1 MAKATAKKDGTHTVS
16 APVQNGKVD
25 KNVQL
30 FLPETINEF
39 STFLTEVNGDALDKL
54 DDDKL
59 VHGYKLAIVV
69 GIKAVETRIVF
80 FNEMCR
86 RFKTYAKKRNG
97 MDTLVD
103 AFTKHG
109 LNYNTEWRA
118 VDRATQRLLE
128 DAQPPVLIA
137 PNAEMVIKKKTSPLC
152 GETVTVPKDDGVSKE
167 ILVTKTVDNLATSYK
182 VKRPDLCSVSVWKK
196 KQEEEKAKQVRIDS
210 KAANNAVLADLALK
224 LIGLLVNAPKSDS
237 PVAIL
242 AVLRET
248 AEAAYAYENLS
259 ADQAKLIAVPKLV
272 SRLAAQTKLQDKVT
286 GLQATIDTMTATEKD
301 LRTTVSNLRQVIT
314 QLKRDNKQLTAT
326 VTKLEKA
333 AGKKPKSKKKPAI
346 TRVSTPAQREFVVGR
361 LTNPY
366 PNDPHTH
373 GVFLKSVFDRT
384 REAASSTG
392 NEAECLKWIDTQ
404 PVAEAAAM

>member
-1 MAKATAKKDGTHTVS
+1 MAKATAKKDGTDTVS
-16 APVQNGKVD
+16 VPVQNGKVD
-25 KNVQL
+25 NNVQL

-39 STFLTEVNGDALDKL
+39 STFITEVNGDALDKL

-137 PNAEMVIKKKTSPLC
+137 PNAEMVVKKKTSALC
-152 GETVTVPKDDGVSKE
+152 GETVTVPKDDGISKE
-167 ILVTKTVDNLATSYK
+167 ILVTKTVDNVATSYK
-182 VKRPDLCSVSVWKK
+182 VKRPDLCSVSVWNK
-196 KQEEEKAKQVRIDS
+196 KQEEEKGKQVRIDS

-224 LIGLLVNAPKSDS
+224 LIGLLVNAPKSHS
-237 PVAIL
+237 PVAVL
-242 AVLRET
+242 TVLREE
-248 AEAAYAYENLS
+248 AEMAYENLS

-286 GLQATIDTMTATEKD
+286 GLQATIDTMTATESD
-301 LRTTVSNLRQVIT
+301 MRTTVGNLRTTIT
-314 QLKRDNKQLTAT
+314 QLKRDNKQLTAL

-333 AGKKPKSKKKPAI
+333 AGKSKKKRATTPVSAPA
-346 TRVSTPAQREFVVGR
+346 VREFVVGR
-361 LTNPY
+361 LTNPH

-373 GVFLKSVFDRT
+373 GVFLKTVFDRT

-392 NEAECLKWIDTQ
+392 NEADCLKWIDTQ

>member
-1 MAKATAKKDGTHTVS
+1 MAEAKAKKDGTDTVS
-16 APVQNGKVD
+16 DPVQNGKMD
-25 KNVQL
+25 KLSNFPQ
-30 FLPETINEF
+30 ETINEF
-39 STFLTEVNGDALDKL
+39 STFLIHVNGDALDKL

-69 GIKAVETRIVF
+69 GIRAVETRILF

-97 MDTLVD
+97 MDTLAD

-137 PNAEMVIKKKTSPLC
+137 PNAEMVVKKKTSPLC
-152 GETVTVPKDDGVSKE
+152 GATVTVPKDDGISKE
-167 ILVTKTVDNLATSYK
+167 ILVTKTVDNVATSYK

-196 KQEEEKAKQVRIDS
+196 KQEEEKGKQVRIDS
-210 KAANNAVLADLALK
+210 KAANTAVLADLALK

-248 AEAAYAYENLS
+248 AEAAYENLS

-272 SRLAAQTKLQDKVT
+272 SRLAAQTKIQDEVT
-286 GLQATIDTMTATEKD
+286 KLQATIEKMTATESD
-301 LRTTVSNLRQVIT
+301 LRTTVGNLRTTIT
-314 QLKRDNKQLTAT
+314 QLKHDNKQLTAT

-333 AGKKPKSKKKPAI
+333 AGKSKKKRATTP
-346 TRVSTPAQREFVVGR
+346 VSTPAVREFVVGR
-361 LTNPY
+361 LSNPY

-373 GVFLKSVFDRT
+373 GVFPKSVFDRT

-404 PVAEAAAM
+404 PVAKATAM

>member
-1 MAKATAKKDGTHTVS
+1 MAKAKAKKDGTDTVS

-25 KNVQL
+25 NNVQL
-30 FLPETINEF
+30 FLPETLNKF
-39 STFLTEVNGDALDKL
+39 STFITEVNGDALDKL

-69 GIKAVETRIVF
+69 GIKAVETRILF

-118 VDRATQRLLE
+118 VNRATQRLLE

-137 PNAEMVIKKKTSPLC
+137 PNAEMVVKKKASALC
-152 GETVTVPKDDGVSKE
+152 GETVTVPKDDGISKE
-167 ILVTKTVDNLATSYK
+167 ILVTKTVDNVATSYK

-196 KQEEEKAKQVRIDS
+196 KQEEEKGKQVRIDS

-248 AEAAYAYENLS
+248 AEAAYENLS

-272 SRLAAQTKLQDKVT
+272 SRLAAQTKIQDEVT
-286 GLQATIDTMTATEKD
+286 KLQATIEKMTATESD
-301 LRTTVSNLRQVIT
+301 LRTTVGNLRTHIT
-314 QLKRDNKQLTAT
+314 QLKHDNKQLTAL
-326 VTKLEKA
+326 VTKLERV
-333 AGKKPKSKKKPAI
+333 AGKSKKKRATTP
-346 TRVSTPAQREFVVGR
+346 VSTPAVREFVVGR

-404 PVAEAAAM
+404 PVAEAAAL

>member
-1 MAKATAKKDGTHTVS
+1 MAKATAKKDGTDTVS

-25 KNVQL
+25 KLSNFPQ
-30 FLPETINEF
+30 ETINDF
-39 STFLTEVNGDALDKL
+39 STFLIHVNGDALDKL

-69 GIKAVETRIVF
+69 GIRAVETRILF

-128 DAQPPVLIA
+128 DAQSPVLIA
-137 PNAEMVIKKKTSPLC
+137 PNAEMVVKKKTSALC
-152 GETVTVPKDDGVSKE
+152 GETVTVPKDDGISKE
-167 ILVTKTVDNLATSYK
+167 ILVTKTVDNVATSYR

-196 KQEEEKAKQVRIDS
+196 KQEEENGKQVRIDS
-210 KAANNAVLADLALK
+210 KVANNAVLADLALK
-224 LIGLLVNAPKSDS
+224 LIGLLVNAPKSNS

-248 AEAAYAYENLS
+248 AEAAYENLS
-259 ADQAKLIAVPKLV
+259 ADQAKQVIVPKLV
-272 SRLAAQTKLQDKVT
+272 SRLAAQTKIQDEVT
-286 GLQATIDTMTATEKD
+286 KLQATIEKMTATESD
-301 LRTTVSNLRQVIT
+301 LRTTVGNLRTTIT
-314 QLKRDNKQLTAT
+314 QLKHDKKQLTTT

-346 TRVSTPAQREFVVGR
+346 TRVSTPTVREFVVGR

-373 GVFLKSVFDRT
+373 GVFPKGVFDRT